1 VGMALLVPKGSAAE
15 PVVGPAAAGRLAAL
29 GITRI
34 SLLGDGSGVGV
45 FLEGW
50 AFDPALAADAASVV
64 FPDGAS
70 AVRILHEVESVAVS
84 RRPSRGGG
92 E

>member
-1 VGMALLVPKGSAAE
+1 MALLVPDGGAAE

-29 GITRI
+29 GITRV
-34 SLLGDGSGVGV
+34 SLLGDGGGIGV

-50 AFDPALAADAASVV
+50 AFDPAMAADAASVV
-64 FPDGAS
+64 FPGGARV
-70 AVRILHEVESVAVS
+70 VRVLHEVESVAVS
-84 RRPSRGGG
+84 RHPARGGG